1 MINIIID
8 KQGRPSKSS
17 IFLGNQHE
25 NLDEILHFLFPGD
38 YDGYYKYVTYY
49 YRDRRTGNE
58 LTGISPLV
66 DGSFIITSAI
76 TKCAGMWE
84 IHTIC
89 KSSPIDL
96 EAKVIDL
103 TMNNSDKEHIF
114 ISDVINGRIGGNNID
129 IEAFENVAIDENIA
143 SLYDSILALKNKVEE
158 NDKVHGENEDA
169 RKANELER
177 QESETARKESESE
190 RVSAEQL
197 RIEAEIIRNANET
210 KRQSNESAR
219 ITAESLRDAAES
231 ARASAENQRVENEK
245 LYVQAER
252 TRVNAE
258 KERMQAETL
267 RKQLEATRQE
277 DEAVRQENESARV
290 EVEKARVNAENA
302 RVQAETLRSRTE
314 TARGTAENE
323 RDEAERIR
331 QSAEASR
338 AAAESKRAD
347 TENSRINTESQRV
360 NAESSRVSAESKRV
374 ETEKARV
381 NVESQRVTA
390 ESSRTSAE
398 VKRVDAEKA
407 RANAESQRTATES
420 SRVSAESNR
429 SSAERQRAEAETSRI
444 NAEQSRSNA
453 EKLRVSA
460 DAKRT
465 TDTATALKTL
475 EDAVASEREK
485 YSQQFFE
492 NYFALQRTGKVYTVK
507 FPKWST
513 SQTSAGEKLD
523 DNKGLICEPSTRT
536 IKGHDDYESIPLFR
550 TFDVNAYV
558 DDDGVRHVSAI
569 KGDHN
574 YRDVGEVDVFVLGMS
589 YYERHYEDDKYW
601 YYSRTDMP
609 KEGFTIARE
618 CINKDG
624 SIQPFGL
631 YGKYVAGL
639 INKKPYSSKGLMPMR
654 YYSGSTSEFGFNSVA
669 NSFFD
674 MPQTMAKK
682 GKYYSGGMTCDYKY
696 IATSFWLKFPTL
708 NFQSVMSGCTGY
720 SGQFTASM
728 QYSDNRTYFPLSK
741 SNAESIKVG
750 SYVSVGYKAKSGNSL
765 SNDRAFSTMHAYADD
780 VKVLRKEDIDD
791 SNVAVYLD
799 VETGFNT
806 MPVSV
811 TDTLSSDIMIS
822 TMHWHSGYSDDILGR
837 DGAPCDS
844 KEELTNGIYPAC
856 IQGIECFVGGY
867 ETYANAFMN
876 ILDTNHREVYITND
890 ATLINTN
897 ATTMMNTFK
906 KSKYTMSVTTPSQWN
921 YITKVDLDLE
931 NGAFIQSEAGQSG
944 SSSAT
949 GYADAVY
956 FDNGTSGQREF
967 LAFGALYYW
976 SYAGLFCCV
985 GYNGLPSAYWGFLA
999 RLSLNG
1005 VGGELTTM

>member
-1 MINIIID
+1 MVKIIINID
-8 KQGRPSKSS
+8 GKPSPNS
-17 IFLGNQHE
+17 FEAGNQWE
-25 NLDEILHFLFPGD
+25 NLDQEVTFSFPEAFSKL
-38 YDGYYKYVTYY
+38 YKYVVARTYKEDTKENIT
-49 YRDRRTGNE
+49 RVF
-58 LTGISPLV
+58 PLV
-66 DGSFIITSAI
+66 KNKLVIGSSITCI
-76 TKCAGMWE
+76 PGTWYLY
-84 IHTIC
+84 TLC
-89 KSSPIDL
+89 KSSEVNLDTKTIDL
-96 EAKVIDL
+96 RAQKG
-103 TMNNSDKEHIF
+103 EHIS
-114 ISDVINGRIGGNNID
+114 ISDVIVAKVNANDID
-129 IEAFENVAIDENIA
+129 AAAIENIEIDPNIKI
-143 SLYDSILALKNKVEE
+143 LYDELFDFKAELE
-158 NDKVHGENEDA
+158 NNEAARQTNESLRKQAEVLRVNAEIERAEAESARNDTEIIRVDNENA
-169 RKANELER
+169 RKQAEAERVTNENQRIKSEQSR
-177 QESETARKESESE
+177 QSAESS
-190 RVSAEQL
+190 RVSAEST
-197 RIEAEIIRNANET
+197 RIE
-210 KRQSNESAR
+210 
-219 ITAESLRDAAES
+219 
-231 ARASAENQRVENEK
+231 VEK
-245 LYVQAER
+245 

-258 KERMQAETL
+258 
-267 RKQLEATRQE
+267 
-277 DEAVRQENESARV
+277 
-290 EVEKARVNAENA
+290 
-302 RVQAETLRSRTE
+302 
-314 TARGTAENE
+314 
-323 RDEAERIR
+323 
-331 QSAEASR
+331 
-338 AAAESKRAD
+338 
-347 TENSRINTESQRV
+347 SQRATV
-360 NAESSRVSAESKRV
+360 ESSRVSAESKRV

-398 VKRVDAEKA
+398 AKRVDAEKA

-429 SSAERQRAEAETSRI
+429 LSAERQRAEAETSRI
-444 NAEQSRSNA
+444 NAEQSRSDA
-453 EKLRVSA
+453 EKLRASA

-465 TDTATALKTL
+465 ADTAAALKTL

-669 NSFFD
+669 NSFFN

-696 IATSFWLKFPTL
+696 IATSFWLKFPAL

-720 SGQFTASM
+720 SSQFTASM

-876 ILDTNHREVYITND
+876 ILDANHREVYITND

-897 ATTMMNTFK
+897 ATTMMNTFE

-956 FDNGTSGQREF
+956 FDDGASGQREF
-967 LAFGALYYW
+967 LAFGALGGW
-976 SYAGLFCCV
+976 SAAGLFCCS
-985 GYNGLPSAYWGFLA
+985 GGDGLSDAGWNVLA

-1005 VGGELTTM
+1005 VGGELTTS

>member
-1 MINIIID
+1 MVKIIINID
-8 KQGRPSKSS
+8 GKPSPNS
-17 IFLGNQHE
+17 FEAGNQWE
-25 NLDEILHFLFPGD
+25 NLDQEVTFSFPEAFSKL
-38 YDGYYKYVTYY
+38 YKYVVARTYKEDTKENIT
-49 YRDRRTGNE
+49 RVF
-58 LTGISPLV
+58 PLV
-66 DGSFIITSAI
+66 KNKLVIGSSITCI
-76 TKCAGMWE
+76 PGTWYLY
-84 IHTIC
+84 TLC
-89 KSSPIDL
+89 KSSEVNLDTKTIDL
-96 EAKVIDL
+96 RAQKG
-103 TMNNSDKEHIF
+103 EHIS
-114 ISDVINGRIGGNNID
+114 ISDVIVAKVNANDIDAAAIENIEIDPNIKILYDELFDFKAELENNEAARQTNESLRKQAEVLRVNAE
-129 IEAFENVAIDENIA
+129 IERAEAESARNDTEIIRVDNENVRKQAEAERVTNENQRIK
-143 SLYDSILALKNKVEE
+143 SEQS
-158 NDKVHGENEDA
+158 
-169 RKANELER
+169 R
-177 QESETARKESESE
+177 QSAESS
-190 RVSAEQL
+190 RVSAEST
-197 RIEAEIIRNANET
+197 RIE
-210 KRQSNESAR
+210 
-219 ITAESLRDAAES
+219 
-231 ARASAENQRVENEK
+231 VEK
-245 LYVQAER
+245 

-258 KERMQAETL
+258 
-267 RKQLEATRQE
+267 
-277 DEAVRQENESARV
+277 
-290 EVEKARVNAENA
+290 
-302 RVQAETLRSRTE
+302 
-314 TARGTAENE
+314 
-323 RDEAERIR
+323 
-331 QSAEASR
+331 
-338 AAAESKRAD
+338 
-347 TENSRINTESQRV
+347 SQRATV
-360 NAESSRVSAESKRV
+360 ESSRVSAESKRV

-398 VKRVDAEKA
+398 AKRVDAEKA
-407 RANAESQRTATES
+407 RANAELQRTATES

-444 NAEQSRSNA
+444 NAEQSRSDA
-453 EKLRVSA
+453 EKLRASA

-465 TDTATALKTL
+465 ADTAAALKTL

-507 FPKWST
+507 FPKWAT
-513 SQTSAGEKLD
+513 SQISAGEKLD

-609 KEGFTIARE
+609 KEGFTVARE

-639 INKKPYSSKGLMPMR
+639 INKKPYSSKGLKPMR

-837 DGAPCDS
+837 DGAPCDL
-844 KEELTNGIYPAC
+844 KKELTNGIYPAC

-876 ILDTNHREVYITND
+876 ILDANHREVYITND

-897 ATTMMNTFK
+897 ATTMMNTFE

-956 FDNGTSGQREF
+956 FDDGTSGQREF
-967 LAFGALYYW
+967 LAFGALDGW
-976 SYAGLFCCV
+976 SSAGLFCCS
-985 GYNGLPSAYWGFLA
+985 GGSGLSDAYWLVLA

-1005 VGGELTTM
+1005 VGGELTTS

>member
-1 MINIIID
+1 MVKIIINID
-8 KQGRPSKSS
+8 GKPSPNS
-17 IFLGNQHE
+17 FEAGNQWE
-25 NLDEILHFLFPGD
+25 NLDQEVTFSFPEAFSKL
-38 YDGYYKYVTYY
+38 YKYVVARTYKEDTKENIT
-49 YRDRRTGNE
+49 RVF
-58 LTGISPLV
+58 PLV
-66 DGSFIITSAI
+66 KNKLVIGSSITCI
-76 TKCAGMWE
+76 PGTWYLY
-84 IHTIC
+84 TLC
-89 KSSPIDL
+89 KSSEVNLDTKTIDL
-96 EAKVIDL
+96 RAQKG
-103 TMNNSDKEHIF
+103 EHIS
-114 ISDVINGRIGGNNID
+114 ISDVIVAKVNANDID
-129 IEAFENVAIDENIA
+129 AAAIENIEIDPNIKI
-143 SLYDSILALKNKVEE
+143 LYDELFDFKAELE
-158 NDKVHGENEDA
+158 NNEAARQTNESLRKQAEVLRVNAEIERAEAESARNDTEIIRVDNENA
-169 RKANELER
+169 RKQAEAERVTNENQRIKSEQSR
-177 QESETARKESESE
+177 QSAESS
-190 RVSAEQL
+190 RVSAEST
-197 RIEAEIIRNANET
+197 RIE
-210 KRQSNESAR
+210 
-219 ITAESLRDAAES
+219 
-231 ARASAENQRVENEK
+231 VEK
-245 LYVQAER
+245 

-258 KERMQAETL
+258 
-267 RKQLEATRQE
+267 
-277 DEAVRQENESARV
+277 
-290 EVEKARVNAENA
+290 
-302 RVQAETLRSRTE
+302 
-314 TARGTAENE
+314 
-323 RDEAERIR
+323 
-331 QSAEASR
+331 
-338 AAAESKRAD
+338 
-347 TENSRINTESQRV
+347 SQRATV
-360 NAESSRVSAESKRV
+360 ESSRVSAESKRV

-398 VKRVDAEKA
+398 AKRVDAEKA

-444 NAEQSRSNA
+444 NAEQSRSDA
-453 EKLRVSA
+453 EKLRASA

-465 TDTATALKTL
+465 ADTAAALKTL

-492 NYFALQRTGKVYTVK
+492 NHFALQRTGKVYTVK
-507 FPKWST
+507 FPKWAT
-513 SQTSAGEKLD
+513 SQISAGEKLD

-558 DDDGVRHVSAI
+558 DDDGVRHVTAI
-569 KGDHN
+569 KGDKN
-574 YRDVGEVDVFVLGMS
+574 FKDTGKNDVFVLGMS
-589 YYERHYEDDKYW
+589 YYEKTWADDQYW

-609 KEGFTIARE
+609 KDGYTIARE

-639 INKKPYSSKGLMPMR
+639 INKKPYSSKGLKPMR

-867 ETYANAFMN
+867 EAYANAFMN
-876 ILDTNHREVYITND
+876 ILDANHREVYITND
-890 ATLINTN
+890 TTLINTN

-956 FDNGTSGQREF
+956 FDDGASGQREF
-967 LAFGALYYW
+967 LAFGALYGW
-976 SYAGLFCCV
+976 SDAGLFCCS
-985 GYNGLPSAYWGFLA
+985 GGGGLSSAYWSFLS

-1005 VGGELTTM
+1005 VGG

>member
-1 MINIIID
+1 MVKIIVNID
-8 KQGRPSKSS
+8 GKPSPNS
-17 IFLGNQHE
+17 FEAGNQWE
-25 NLDEILHFLFPGD
+25 NLDQEVTFSFPEAFSKL
-38 YDGYYKYVTYY
+38 YKYVVARTYKEDTKENIT
-49 YRDRRTGNE
+49 RVF
-58 LTGISPLV
+58 PLV
-66 DGSFIITSAI
+66 KNKLVIGSSITCI
-76 TKCAGMWE
+76 PGTWYLY
-84 IHTIC
+84 TLC
-89 KSSPIDL
+89 KSSEVNLDTKTIDL
-96 EAKVIDL
+96 RAQKG
-103 TMNNSDKEHIF
+103 EHIS
-114 ISDVINGRIGGNNID
+114 ISDVIVAKVNANDID
-129 IEAFENVAIDENIA
+129 AAAIENIEIDPNIKI
-143 SLYDSILALKNKVEE
+143 LYDELFDFKAELE
-158 NDKVHGENEDA
+158 NNEAARQTNESLRKQAEVLRVNAETERAEAESDRNDTEIIRVDNENA
-169 RKANELER
+169 RKQAEAERVTNENQRIKSEQSR
-177 QESETARKESESE
+177 QSAESS
-190 RVSAEQL
+190 RVSAEST
-197 RIEAEIIRNANET
+197 RIE
-210 KRQSNESAR
+210 
-219 ITAESLRDAAES
+219 
-231 ARASAENQRVENEK
+231 VEK
-245 LYVQAER
+245 
-252 TRVNAE
+252 TRVNA
-258 KERMQAETL
+258 
-267 RKQLEATRQE
+267 
-277 DEAVRQENESARV
+277 
-290 EVEKARVNAENA
+290 
-302 RVQAETLRSRTE
+302 
-314 TARGTAENE
+314 
-323 RDEAERIR
+323 
-331 QSAEASR
+331 
-338 AAAESKRAD
+338 
-347 TENSRINTESQRV
+347 ESQRV

-398 VKRVDAEKA
+398 AKRVDAEKA

-429 SSAERQRAEAETSRI
+429 SSTERQRAEAETSRI
-444 NAEQSRSNA
+444 NAEQSRSDA

-507 FPKWST
+507 FPKWAT
-513 SQTSAGEKLD
+513 SQISAGEKLD

-569 KGDHN
+569 KGDRN

-750 SYVSVGYKAKSGNSL
+750 SYVSVGYKAKSGNLL

-837 DGAPCDS
+837 DGAPCDL
-844 KEELTNGIYPAC
+844 KGELTNGIYPAC

-876 ILDTNHREVYITND
+876 ILDANHREVYITND

-967 LAFGALYYW
+967 LAFGTLGHW
-976 SYAGLFCCV
+976 SAAGLFYCS
-985 GYNGLPSAYWGFLA
+985 GNGGLSSANWGILA
-999 RLSLNG
+999 RLSING
-1005 VGGELTTM
+1005 VGGELATQ